1 MIARDEVEIAA
12 ARAYGYIRRTSVM
25 RLEAGVAVWYQGDH
39 RVVIV
44 DPESRASWAPARA
57 ACSAAEADVGG
68 IATDSH
74 GASVRF
80 EQ

>member
-12 ARAYGYIRRTSVM
+12 ARAYGYIRRTTVM
-25 RLEAGVAVWYQGDH
+25 RLVAGVAIRHQGDH
-39 RVVIV
+39 RVVAV
-44 DPESRASWAPARA
+44 DPESRALWAPARA
-57 ACSAAEADVGG
+57 ARTAAEADVGG